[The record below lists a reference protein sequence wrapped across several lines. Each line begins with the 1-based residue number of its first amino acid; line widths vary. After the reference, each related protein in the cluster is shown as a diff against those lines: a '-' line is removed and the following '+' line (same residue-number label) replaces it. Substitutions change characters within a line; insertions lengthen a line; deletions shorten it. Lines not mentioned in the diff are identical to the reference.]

1 MATTYILTEKGAAAF
16 RKYPLHPGDAQA
28 KAGDIYTRQVRDS
41 LKRQYARAGFIEE
54 KREAS
59 A

>member
-1 MATTYILTEKGAAAF
+1 MEKTYILTEKGAAAF
-16 RKYPLHPGDAQA
+16 RLHPRFPGDAQA

-54 KREAS
+54 KREGS
-59 A
+59 E